1 MAEHR
6 ATQDVVALTRAFGR
20 VAGDVDGEM
29 AFYGPTP
36 VYDLSPMGIGVYEG
50 RAAIRAFLT
59 GWMTSYEG
67 YEEDMQ
73 EVIDVGHGIAFAAVR
88 ESALPLGSNAQAR
101 VHSVYGFA
109 IAWVDGKIARITAYP
124 DAEEARRA
132 AERIATERDR

>member
-1 MAEHR
+1 MPEHR
-6 ATQDVVALTRAFGR
+6 ATEDVVALTRAFGK

-50 RAAIRAFLT
+50 RTAIRAFLA

-67 YEEDMQ
+67 YEEEMQ
-73 EVIDVGHGIAFAAVR
+73 EVIDVGNGIAFAAVR
-88 ESALPLGSNAQAR
+88 ESAVPVGSTAQTR

-109 IAWVDGKIARITAYP
+109 IVWVDGKIAHITAYP
-124 DAEEARRA
+124 SADEARAA
-132 AERIATERDR
+132 AERLAAEGG